1 MPYQLPMEKMH
12 AEKVHKLLQI
22 SVLRGMIYNSLWNLL
37 EGGMER
43 GCLWQNDHVPRS
55 PGLMA
60 FLRFLLLLHH
70 HLPAIL
76 NIQSLPWL
84 LLQSAAL
91 KVVNERGL
99 RLSSGCGINTTGA
112 LRNHFR
118 IGHDT
123 FAILITSIHT

>member
-22 SVLRGMIYNSLWNLL
+22 SVLRGMICNSLWKLL

-70 HLPAIL
+70 HLPAIPD
-76 NIQSLPWL
+76 IHTLPRL
-84 LLQSAAL
+84 LQQSAAL
-91 KVVNERGL
+91 QVVKCRWG
-99 RLSSGCGINTTGA
+99 SSTCIDWPDCVN
-112 LRNHFR
+112 
-118 IGHDT
+118 D
-123 FAILITSIHT
+123 ILAEVIQHI